1 MNIMFLS
8 KCYDRAHC
16 VSLGPTGV
24 ITMLVLVL
32 MVLPLGGMYAGYKL
46 GLTFAEPRDL
56 SRAWAQEMESQRQ
69 EITEAKRVAQDNL
82 NALAL
87 RMGQMQA
94 HVMRLDALGER
105 LTRMAKLNDGEFDFS
120 RSPAQGGPSAA
131 SGDTATQPLQVSD
144 FVNLMEQLAKQ
155 LDDRGRQ
162 LDVLET
168 MLINRNLQAE
178 VLPNGRP
185 IESGWISSYFG
196 VRADPFTGRP
206 EHHAGIDLAGK
217 EGSNV
222 VAVASGV
229 VTWAGDRFGYGQLVE
244 INHGNGYVTR
254 YGHNQEVLVRIGQP
268 VKKGQVLA
276 HMGSTGRSTG
286 PHVHFEVW
294 RDGRPVD
301 PMRYVQASN

>member
-1 MNIMFLS
+1 
-8 KCYDRAHC
+8 
-16 VSLGPTGV
+16 
-24 ITMLVLVL
+24 
-32 MVLPLGGMYAGYKL
+32 
-46 GLTFAEPRDL
+46 
-56 SRAWAQEMESQRQ
+56 
-69 EITEAKRVAQDNL
+69 
-82 NALAL
+82 
-87 RMGQMQA
+87 
-94 HVMRLDALGER
+94 
-105 LTRMAKLNDGEFDFS
+105 MAKLDDGEFDFS
-120 RSPAQGGPSAA
+120 HAPAQGGPAEDGVA
-131 SGDTATQPLQVSD
+131 MQPLQVSD
-144 FVNLMEQLAKQ
+144 FMKLMDQLSQQ

-178 VLPNGRP
+178 VFPNGRP
-185 IESGWISSYFG
+185 TEGGWISSYFG
-196 VRADPFTGRP
+196 LRADPFTGRP

-229 VTWAGDRFGYGQLVE
+229 VTWAGDRFGYGQMVE

-254 YGHNQEVLVRIGQP
+254 YGHNRTVLVKVGQP
-268 VKKGQVLA
+268 VKKGQALA
-276 HMGSTGRSTG
+276 EMGSTGRSTG

>member
-1 MNIMFLS
+1 MNILLLS

-16 VSLGPTGV
+16 ISLGRSGV
-24 ITMLVLVL
+24 LTAVLLVLVL
-32 MVLPLGGMYAGYKL
+32 MPLGVLYGGYKL
-46 GLTFAEPRDL
+46 GLAYAEPRDL
-56 SRAWAQEMESQRQ
+56 SRAWEAEMDQQRR
-69 EITEAKRVAQDNL
+69 EITEAKRVAQENL

-105 LTRMAKLNDGEFDFS
+105 LTRMAKLDDGEFDFS
-120 RSPAQGGPSAA
+120 RTPAQGGPSGEVAL
-131 SGDTATQPLQVSD
+131 QPLQVSD
-144 FVNLMEQLAKQ
+144 FMKLMEQLAHQ

-178 VLPNGRP
+178 VVPNGRP
-185 IESGWISSYFG
+185 AEGGWISSYFG
-196 VRADPFTGRP
+196 LRADPFTGHP
-206 EHHAGIDLAGK
+206 EHHGGIDLAGK

-222 VAVASGV
+222 IAVASGV

-254 YGHNQEVLVRIGQP
+254 YGHNRAVSVKVGQP

-276 HMGSTGRSTG
+276 QMGSTGRSTG